1 MIMLE
6 LLIIDIIIVTIY
18 GIALIVMLIT
28 KASSDEIITATA
40 IYCIVDI
47 IVNGI
52 VYLYPQINCF
62 YNFNNICY
70 VFLIRLLLTN
80 FLVLNLLFQSTHDKT
95 ASLIERMNTE
105 ITSKENSI
113 KELQYEI
120 KEIEDIKAQ
129 ADNFVTNLKN
139 ILD

>member
-1 MIMLE
+1 MMLE

-40 IYCIVDI
+40 IYCIAAT

-70 VFLIRLLLTN
+70 VFN
-80 FLVLNLLFQSTHDKT
+80 KT
-95 ASLIERMNTE
+95 FTDELSSIKSASLIERMNTE

>member
-1 MIMLE
+1 MFFNKTFTDKL
-6 LLIIDIIIVTIY
+6 
-18 GIALIVMLIT
+18 
-28 KASSDEIITATA
+28 SSIKSA
-40 IYCIVDI
+40 
-47 IVNGI
+47 
-52 VYLYPQINCF
+52 
-62 YNFNNICY
+62 
-70 VFLIRLLLTN
+70 
-80 FLVLNLLFQSTHDKT
+80 FQSTHDKT

-120 KEIEDIKAQ
+120 EELQYEIKELQDEIKEIEDIKAQ

>member
-1 MIMLE
+1 MTILG
-6 LLIIDIIIVTIY
+6 LLIIDIIIVIIY

-40 IYCIVDI
+40 IYCIAATI
-47 IVNGI
+47 E
-52 VYLYPQINCF
+52 
-62 YNFNNICY
+62 
-70 VFLIRLLLTN
+70 
-80 FLVLNLLFQSTHDKT
+80 T

>member
-1 MIMLE
+1 MILE

-40 IYCIVDI
+40 IYCIVDT

-70 VFLIRLLLTN
+70 VFNKTFTDELSSIKSA
-80 FLVLNLLFQSTHDKT
+80 FQSTHDKT

>member
-1 MIMLE
+1 MMLE

-40 IYCIVDI
+40 IYCIVATI
-47 IVNGI
+47 SSIKSA
-52 VYLYPQINCF
+52 
-62 YNFNNICY
+62 
-70 VFLIRLLLTN
+70 
-80 FLVLNLLFQSTHDKT
+80 FQSTHDKT

-120 KEIEDIKAQ
+120 KEIENIKAQ

-139 ILD
+139 ILA

>member
-1 MIMLE
+1 MFFNKTFTDE
-6 LLIIDIIIVTIY
+6 L
-18 GIALIVMLIT
+18 
-28 KASSDEIITATA
+28 SSIES
-40 IYCIVDI
+40 V
-47 IVNGI
+47 
-52 VYLYPQINCF
+52 
-62 YNFNNICY
+62 
-70 VFLIRLLLTN
+70 
-80 FLVLNLLFQSTHDKT
+80 FQSTHDKT
-95 ASLIERMNTE
+95 VSLIERMNTE

>member
-1 MIMLE
+1 MMMLG

-40 IYCIVDI
+40 IYCIAAT

-70 VFLIRLLLTN
+70 VFNKTFTDELSSIKSA
-80 FLVLNLLFQSTHDKT
+80 FQSTHDKT

-120 KEIEDIKAQ
+120 KEIENIKAQ

-139 ILD
+139 ILA

>member
-1 MIMLE
+1 MMLG

-18 GIALIVMLIT
+18 GTALIVMLIT
-28 KASSDEIITATA
+28 KTSSDEIITATA
-40 IYCIVDI
+40 IYCIAAI

-62 YNFNNICY
+62 IILIIFVMFFNKTFADKLSSIKS
-70 VFLIRLLLTN
+70 T
-80 FLVLNLLFQSTHDKT
+80 FQSTHDKT
-95 ASLIERMNTE
+95 VSLIERMNTE

-120 KEIEDIKAQ
+120 KEIESVKAQ
-129 ADNFVTNLKN
+129 ANNFVTNLKN
-139 ILD
+139 ILA

>member
-1 MIMLE
+1 MMILG

-40 IYCIVDI
+40 IYCIVAT

-70 VFLIRLLLTN
+70 VFLIKLLLTSIKSA
-80 FLVLNLLFQSTHDKT
+80 FQSTHDKT

-120 KEIEDIKAQ
+120 KEIKNIKAQ

>member
-1 MIMLE
+1 MMLG

-40 IYCIVDI
+40 IYCIVAT

-52 VYLYPQINCF
+52 VYLYPQINYF
-62 YNFNNICY
+62 YNFNTICY
-70 VFLIRLLLTN
+70 VFNKTFTDELSSIKSA
-80 FLVLNLLFQSTHDKT
+80 FQSTHDKT

-120 KEIEDIKAQ
+120 KEIENIKAQ